1 MSNEFHSIFR
11 ILGWV
16 WVSSDWLFLANRR
29 AKPKIRRRPKIRD
42 QRTDRKS
49 RSKSR
54 RTVERTDRRTDRRTD
69 ERTERR
75 TDRRTRNTRTK
86 QIDDRSPRRSRFYCP
101 RRRFTVRRWLT
112 LGYKDILEDLLT

>member
-1 MSNEFHSIFR
+1 MSHKSNSIFR
-11 ILGWV
+11 VLGWV

-29 AKPKIRRRPKIRD
+29 VKPKIRRRPKIRD

-54 RTVERTDRRTDRRTD
+54 RTDERTDRRTD